1 MTKTQDARILAY
13 LRTGKALDPMT
24 AMRRFGSFRL
34 ASRIC
39 TLRMAGHNIVTN
51 RVNKGGKSWAAYRMA

>member
-1 MTKTQDARILAY
+1 LAY
-13 LRTGKALDPMT
+13 LQTGKALDPMT
-24 AMRRFGSFRL
+24 ALRRFGSFRL

-51 RVNKGGKSWAAYRMA
+51 RVSKGGKSWAAYRMA

>member
-13 LRTGKALDPMT
+13 LQTGKALDPMT
-24 AMRRFGSFRL
+24 ALRRFGSFRL

-39 TLRMAGHNIVTN
+39 TLRKRGFPIVTF
-51 RVNKGGKSWAAYRMA
+51 RVSKGGKSWAAYRLV